1 MNVFSFFGFLSCF
14 LFEISFS
21 YLSFFLILSYV
32 CCSTS
37 LFLVSK
43 NPSSKT
49 PIFGQKGGCN
59 ITFFFFY
66 EPVFCK
72 MWKVI
77 VFWGGFFFW
86 QIFGC
91 FSKNTIKIGILA
103 HFSKQKITK
112 KAIFKCYYLVQVK
125 CYYLVQ
131 VGCVLKSVNLDQIIT
146 FKIFARNCFFSKK
159 RAETPIFIV
168 FFWQL
173 VFYKKTNLDQIITF
187 KTPKLG
193 PDNNTTAYISFLGGF
208 AVSVSCPFFDRKGKE
223 KNKKWKQ
230 KNTKQKQNHKMQ
242 RRKPLNLVTEKESR
256 QHRHKTIQLHCL
268 DCKWQHTKEKKTWRK
283 S

>member
-1 MNVFSFFGFLSCF
+1 MNRTTWKYKIAISWFSMNVFSFFGFLSCF

-43 NPSSKT
+43 KPKFKNTNFWS
-49 PIFGQKGGCN
+49 KGGLQHN
-59 ITFFFFY
+59 GVFY
-66 EPVFCK
+66 QPVFCK

-77 VFWGGFFFW
+77 VFGGFFFW

-112 KAIFKCYYLVQVK
+112 KNGIFKCYYLVQVK

-146 FKIFARNCFFSKK
+146 FKFLARNFFLQKK

-168 FFWQL
+168 FFDNRC
-173 VFYKKTNLDQIITF
+173 FIKN
-187 KTPKLG
+187 KLG
-193 PDNNTTAYISFLGGF
+193 PDNNI
-208 AVSVSCPFFDRKGKE
+208 
-223 KNKKWKQ
+223 
-230 KNTKQKQNHKMQ
+230 
-242 RRKPLNLVTEKESR
+242 
-256 QHRHKTIQLHCL
+256 
-268 DCKWQHTKEKKTWRK
+268 
-283 S
+283 